1 MGAWIGHHLS
11 SRMTWLAT
19 TPTGRLVATSILWAL
34 AITGLAR
41 YDNGHLWVG
50 FVLGLLLPITMWIA
64 YEGFWLPKR
73 SRLDYFLALTPTE
86 FEHAVADLL
95 RPLGFTEIRVVGG
108 VNDYGVDV
116 LCRDSGGNLVA
127 IQCKRYQPDNDIS
140 SSAVQTFMGGM
151 VAHEAT
157 QGIMVTTSSFSG
169 PARELAASQDIRLI
183 DGVELSALLRT
194 SPQP

>member
-1 MGAWIGHHLS
+1 MGGWFGHHLS
-11 SRMTWLAT
+11 SRITWLAT
-19 TPTGRLVATSILWAL
+19 TPTGRLAATSILWAL
-34 AITGLAR
+34 AISGMAR

-50 FVLGLLLPITMWIA
+50 FFLGLLLPITMWIA

-116 LCRDSGGNLVA
+116 LCLDSGGNPL
-127 IQCKRYQPDNDIS
+127 R
-140 SSAVQTFMGGM
+140 SSAS
-151 VAHEAT
+151 AT
-157 QGIMVTTSSFSG
+157 SRTTTS
-169 PARELAASQDIRLI
+169 ARRRCRPSWAAWSRTRQRR
-183 DGVELSALLRT
+183 GSWSRHRPSAAQRGSWRRART
-194 SPQP
+194 SG